1 MLPAPCFGIVHA
13 GCRTPLPDYKNVTSL
28 SLGLI
33 GNGSIGAL
41 IDAQG
46 SVVWCCFP
54 RFDGDPVFC
63 SLLGGDSRGLRTGVF
78 TFELEGVARIEQQYI
93 DDTPILVT
101 RLIDA
106 KGGGVEITDFC
117 PRYED
122 AGELFCPRT
131 LVRQVRPIGGKPRVV
146 VRLDPAADYGC
157 AKRPYALGAGQ
168 VSYAGDQALR
178 LTTDAATEAI
188 VGGEPFHFDRTITMM
203 FGLDD
208 PDVNLTGPAKVHFG
222 ISELTSFGT
231 RMLERTTEYWRGWTR
246 PLRAPS
252 EWRDAVI
259 RAAITLELNVYEPT
273 GAIIASMTTS
283 IPEAPDSGRT
293 WDYRYCWP
301 RDAFFTADALYRLGD
316 SRTVE
321 RYLSFLLGTAGAND
335 DAHLVPIYA
344 VDGKSIPDERIAKCL
359 SGYRGMGPVHVGN
372 KASEQAQHDLYGEAV
387 LTAESLFLNPAS
399 QAAANTRR
407 PARSGDTTSRL
418 GGNRKLL
425 ARLEA
430 FGEHAARLFEI
441 PDAGLWELRGA
452 ERVHTFSSVMCWAA
466 CDRLAKYAA
475 ALKIP
480 DREEYWRLWAT
491 QIHGVI
497 SRRSWNVK
505 LNAFTATMDGDTLDA
520 SLLLMP
526 RLGFVEAKDPRFLGT
541 VAAIEGQ
548 LKHGDFVYRYVER
561 DDFGV
566 PENAFL
572 VCTFWYIEALAAIGG
587 VRREEARR
595 LFEKVLSARNQHGL
609 LAEDLDPRTLEQWGN
624 FPQTYCMAGIIDCAL
639 ALSKTGSV

>member
-1 MLPAPCFGIVHA
+1 MF
-13 GCRTPLPDYKNVTSL
+13 
-28 SLGLI
+28 
-33 GNGSIGAL
+33 
-41 IDAQG
+41 
-46 SVVWCCFP
+46 
-54 RFDGDPVFC
+54 
-63 SLLGGDSRGLRTGVF
+63 
-78 TFELEGVARIEQQYI
+78 
-93 DDTPILVT
+93 
-101 RLIDA
+101 
-106 KGGGVEITDFC
+106 
-117 PRYED
+117 
-122 AGELFCPRT
+122 
-131 LVRQVRPIGGKPRVV
+131 
-146 VRLDPAADYGC
+146 
-157 AKRPYALGAGQ
+157 
-168 VSYAGDQALR
+168 
-178 LTTDAATEAI
+178 
-188 VGGEPFHFDRTITMM
+188 

-208 PDVNLTGPAKVHFG
+208 HRVDTLGLG
-222 ISELTSFGT
+222 GGYISSDEIAGSSAT
-231 RMLERTTEYWRGWTR
+231 MLERTTAYWRGWAR

-252 EWRDAVI
+252 EWREAVI

-321 RYLSFLLGTAGAND
+321 RYLSFLLKVAATSD

-344 VDGKSIPDERIAKCL
+344 VDGKSIPDERIAQCL
-359 SGYRGMGPVHVGN
+359 PGYRGMGPVHVGN
-372 KASEQAQHDLYGEAV
+372 KASEQAQHDLYGESV
-387 LTAESLFLNPAS
+387 LTAESLFLNSRDPW
-399 QAAANTRR
+399 NGPKGLDPRNR
-407 PARSGDTTSRL
+407 PGAEPRIERS
-418 GGNRKLL
+418 RKLL
-425 ARLEA
+425 AKLEA
-430 FGEHAARLFEI
+430 FGGHAARLFEV

-466 CDRLAKYAA
+466 CDALAKYSAVMKLA
-475 ALKIP
+475 
-480 DREEYWRLWAT
+480 DREEYWRSRAT
-491 QIHGVI
+491 NIHEVI

-526 RLGFVEAKDPRFLGT
+526 RLGFIDAKDPRFLGT
-541 VAAIEGQ
+541 VAAIESQ

-587 VRREEARR
+587 TRREEARR
-595 LFEKVLSARNQHGL
+595 LFRKVLSARNQHGL

-639 ALSKTGSV
+639 ALSTNASV

>member
-1 MLPAPCFGIVHA
+1 VDASCPNTF
-13 GCRTPLPDYKNVTSL
+13 PDSKNVTSL

-46 SVVWCCFP
+46 GVVWSCFP
-54 RFDGDPVFC
+54 RFDGDPVLC
-63 SLLGGDSRGLRTGVF
+63 SLLSGDSPGARPGVF
-78 TFELEGVARIEQQYI
+78 TIELEGMARIEQHYV

-101 RLIDA
+101 RMIDA
-106 KGGGVEITDFC
+106 HGVGVEITDFC
-117 PRYED
+117 PRYYVEE
-122 AGELFCPRT
+122 GELFCPRM
-131 LVRQVRPIGGKPRVV
+131 LVRLITPIGGKPYIAVHV
-146 VRLDPAADYGC
+146 EPAADYGC
-157 AKRPYALGAGQ
+157 TKRPHVVGRGYVTYG
-168 VSYAGDQALR
+168 GDEELR
-178 LTTDAATEAI
+178 LSADTSMAAI
-188 VGGEPFHFDRTITMM
+188 MNGSRLHLDRTIGLI
-203 FGLDD
+203 FGLDHPPGD
-208 PDVNLTGPAKVHFG
+208 ARTAPGFLRGFV
-222 ISELTSFGT
+222 TSFAES
-231 RMLERTTEYWRGWTR
+231 MLQRTTRYWRDWSQS
-246 PLRAPS
+246 LRAPN

-321 RYLSFLLGTAGAND
+321 RYLAFLLKVAAASD

-359 SGYRGMGPVHVGN
+359 PGYRGMGPVHVGN

-387 LTAESLFLNPAS
+387 LTAESQFQPGTN
-399 QAAANTRR
+399 
-407 PARSGDTTSRL
+407 
-418 GGNRKLL
+418 KELL
-425 ARLEA
+425 ARLEG
-430 FGEHAARLFEI
+430 FGEHAAKLYEV

-466 CDRLAKYAA
+466 CDRLAKYATS
-475 ALKIP
+475 LKLV
-480 DREEYWRLWAT
+480 DRAEYWRSRAVN
-491 QIHGVI
+491 IHEVI

-526 RLGFVEAKDPRFLGT
+526 RLGFIEAKDPRFLGT
-541 VAAIEGQ
+541 VAAIESQ

-587 VRREEARR
+587 TRREEARR
-595 LFEKVLSARNQHGL
+595 LFQKVLSARNQHGL

-639 ALSKTGSV
+639 ALSKALSE

>member
-1 MLPAPCFGIVHA
+1 M
-13 GCRTPLPDYKNVTSL
+13 TSL
-28 SLGLI
+28 TLALI

-46 SVVWCCFP
+46 SVAWCCFP

-63 SLLGGDSRGLRTGVF
+63 SLLGGDSSGARPGVF
-78 TFELEGVARIEQQYI
+78 TIELEGVARIEQHYI

-106 KGGGVEITDFC
+106 KRGGVEITDFC
-117 PRYED
+117 PRFESGDKLY
-122 AGELFCPRT
+122 CPRL
-131 LVRQVRPIGGKPRVV
+131 LVRQVRPIGGKPRIV

-157 AKRPYALGAGQ
+157 SKRPHALGAGY

-178 LTTDAATEAI
+178 LTTNAPTEPI
-188 VGGEPFHFDRTITMM
+188 VAGEAFHVDRTFTMI

-208 PDVNLTGPAKVHFG
+208 PTVNSL
-222 ISELTSFGT
+222 ELASGHIGFDEVTSSGAT
-231 RMLERTTEYWRGWTR
+231 MLERTSDYWRGWTR
-246 PLRAPS
+246 QLRAPS

-273 GAIIASMTTS
+273 GAIIASMSTS

-321 RYLSFLLGTAGAND
+321 RYLAFLLKVAAASD

-344 VDGKSIPDERIAKCL
+344 VDGKSIPDERVAQCL
-359 SGYRGMGPVHVGN
+359 PGYRGMGPVHVGN

-387 LTAESLFLNPAS
+387 LTAESLFKTGTNKA
-399 QAAANTRR
+399 
-407 PARSGDTTSRL
+407 
-418 GGNRKLL
+418 LL
-425 ARLEA
+425 TKLEA
-430 FGEHAARLFEI
+430 FGEHAARLYEV

-452 ERVHTFSSVMCWAA
+452 ERVHTFSSVMCWSA

-475 ALKIP
+475 ALKLA
-480 DREEYWRLWAT
+480 DRAEYWRSRAT
-491 QIHGVI
+491 RIHEVI

-526 RLGFVEAKDPRFLGT
+526 RLGFMEASDPRFLGT
-541 VAAIEGQ
+541 VAAIESQ

-587 VRREEARR
+587 ARREEARR

-639 ALSKTGSV
+639 ALSKTLSP

>member
-1 MLPAPCFGIVHA
+1 M
-13 GCRTPLPDYKNVTSL
+13 TSL

-41 IDAQG
+41 IDARG
-46 SVVWCCFP
+46 AVAWCCFP

-63 SLLGGDSRGLRTGVF
+63 SLLSGDSPGGASPGVF
-78 TFELEGVARIEQQYI
+78 TIELEGVHRIEQHYI

-106 KGGGVEITDFC
+106 KRGGVEITDFC
-117 PRYED
+117 PRFE
-122 AGELFCPRT
+122 AGDELFCPRL
-131 LVRQVRPIGGKPRVV
+131 LVRQVRPIGGKPRIVA
-146 VRLDPAADYGC
+146 RLDPSADYGC
-157 AKRPYALGAGQ
+157 AKRPHALGGGH

-178 LTTDAATEAI
+178 LTTNAPTEAI
-188 VGGEPFHFDRTITMM
+188 VGGEAFHVDRTITMI

-208 PDVNLTGPAKVHFG
+208 QRVSMPGLPKVQIAFD
-222 ISELTSFGT
+222 EVTSSGAT
-231 RMLERTTEYWRGWTR
+231 MLERTIAYWRGWTR
-246 PLRAPS
+246 PLRAPG

-273 GAIIASMTTS
+273 GAIIASITTS

-301 RDAFFTADALYRLGD
+301 RDAFFTADALCRLGH

-321 RYLSFLLGTAGAND
+321 RYLAFLLGVAAAND
-335 DAHLVPIYA
+335 GAHLVPIYA
-344 VDGKSIPDERIAKCL
+344 VDGKSIPDERIAQCL
-359 SGYRGMGPVHVGN
+359 PGYRGMGPVHVGN

-387 LTAESLFLNPAS
+387 LTAESLFLNSRDAWDGPKDLDPR
-399 QAAANTRR
+399 NR
-407 PARSGDTTSRL
+407 PGAEPRIGRS
-418 GGNRKLL
+418 RKLL

-430 FGEHAARLFEI
+430 FGEHAARLFEV

-452 ERVHTFSSVMCWAA
+452 ERVHTFSSMMCWAA
-466 CDRLAKYAA
+466 CDRLAKYSAV
-475 ALKIP
+475 LKLA
-480 DREEYWRLWAT
+480 DREEYWRSRAT
-491 QIHGVI
+491 RIHEVI

-526 RLGFVEAKDPRFLGT
+526 RLGFIEANDPRFLGT
-541 VAAIEGQ
+541 VAAIESQ
-548 LKHGDFVYRYVER
+548 LKHGDFIYRYVER

-587 VRREEARR
+587 TRREEARR
-595 LFEKVLSARNQHGL
+595 LFKKVLSARNQHGL

-639 ALSKTGSV
+639 ALSTTASV

>member
-1 MLPAPCFGIVHA
+1 MKLYNPF
-13 GCRTPLPDYKNVTSL
+13 PDQELTSL
-28 SLGLI
+28 SLALI

-46 SVVWCCFP
+46 SVAWCCFP

-63 SLLGGDSRGLRTGVF
+63 SLLGGDSPGARPGVF
-78 TFELEGVARIEQQYI
+78 TIELEGVARIEQHYI

-106 KGGGVEITDFC
+106 KHGGVEITDFC
-117 PRYED
+117 PRFESGDKLY
-122 AGELFCPRT
+122 CPR
-131 LVRQVRPIGGKPRVV
+131 LLIRQVRPIGGKPRIV

-157 AKRPYALGAGQ
+157 AKRPHALGAGY
-168 VSYAGDQALR
+168 VSYAGDQAVR
-178 LTTDAATEAI
+178 LTTNAPIEPI
-188 VGGEPFHFDRTITMM
+188 VGGEAFHVDRTFTMI

-208 PDVNLTGPAKVHFG
+208 PTVNSLELASGHIGFDDV
-222 ISELTSFGT
+222 TSSGAT
-231 RMLERTTEYWRGWTR
+231 MLERTSDYWRGWTR
-246 PLRAPS
+246 QLCAPS

-259 RAAITLELNVYEPT
+259 RAAITLEVNVYEPT

-283 IPEAPDSGRT
+283 VPEAPDSGRT

-316 SRTVE
+316 SRTVK
-321 RYLSFLLGTAGAND
+321 RYLSFLLKVAAASEN
-335 DAHLVPIYA
+335 AHLVPIYA
-344 VDGKSIPDERIAKCL
+344 VDGKSIPDERIAQCL
-359 SGYRGMGPVHVGN
+359 AGYRGMGPVHVGN

-387 LTAESLFLNPAS
+387 LTAESQFLHPHPMDARDDTNAMEARDPRNSWDSVS
-399 QAAANTRR
+399 QIAR
-407 PARSGDTTSRL
+407 PSE
-418 GGNRKLL
+418 LL
-425 ARLEA
+425 TRLEA
-430 FGEHAARLFEI
+430 FGEHAARLYEV

-466 CDRLAKYAA
+466 CDSLAKYAA
-475 ALKIP
+475 ALKLA
-480 DREEYWRLWAT
+480 DRAEYWGSRAT
-491 QIHGVI
+491 QIHEVH
-497 SRRSWNVK
+497 SLCSWHVK

-526 RLGFVEAKDPRFLGT
+526 RLGFIEASDPRFFGT
-541 VAAIEGQ
+541 VAAIESQ

-587 VRREEARR
+587 ARREEARR
-595 LFEKVLSARNQHGL
+595 LFEKVLSARNKHGL
-609 LAEDLDPRTLEQWGN
+609 LAEDLDPHTLEQWGN

-639 ALSKTGSV
+639 ALSKTLSP

>member
-1 MLPAPCFGIVHA
+1 
-13 GCRTPLPDYKNVTSL
+13 VTSL
-28 SLGLI
+28 SLALI

-46 SVVWCCFP
+46 GVVWCCFP

-63 SLLGGDSRGLRTGVF
+63 SLLRGDSPGARPGVF
-78 TFELEGVARIEQQYI
+78 TIELEGVARIEQHYL

-106 KGGGVEITDFC
+106 KRGGVEITDFC
-117 PRYED
+117 PRLEVD
-122 AGELFCPRT
+122 GKVFSPRL
-131 LVRQVRPIGGKPRVV
+131 LVRQVRRIGGKPRIV

-157 AKRPYALGAGQ
+157 AERPHSIGADH

-178 LTTDAATEAI
+178 LTTNGPTEAI
-188 VGGEPFHFDRTITMM
+188 VGGEAFDVDGTFTMI

-208 PDVNLTGPAKVHFG
+208 HRVDLLG
-222 ISELTSFGT
+222 LQRLQMSFDEVASSGAT
-231 RMLERTTEYWRGWTR
+231 MLERTTAYWRRWTR

-252 EWRDAVI
+252 KWRDAVI

-301 RDAFFTADALYRLGD
+301 RDAFFTTDALYRLGD
-316 SRTVE
+316 SKTVE
-321 RYLSFLLGTAGAND
+321 RYLSFLLKVAAASE

-344 VDGKSIPDERIAKCL
+344 VDGKSIPDERIAQCL

-372 KASEQAQHDLYGEAV
+372 KASEQSQHDLYGEAV
-387 LTAESLFLNPAS
+387 LTAESIF
-399 QAAANTRR
+399 QA
-407 PARSGDTTSRL
+407 

-430 FGEHAARLFEI
+430 FGEHAARLYEV

-475 ALKIP
+475 ALKLA
-480 DREEYWRLWAT
+480 DRAQHWGSRAT
-491 QIHGVI
+491 EIHEVI
-497 SRRSWNVK
+497 SRRSWNMK

-526 RLGFVEAKDPRFLGT
+526 RLGFIEPNDPRFLGT

-587 VRREEARR
+587 ARREEARR

-624 FPQTYCMAGIIDCAL
+624 FPQTYCMAGVIDCAL